1 LRALLER
8 FFGHPVMG
16 VYTIILLVTINLCI
30 PLVML
35 GHRDIAFVVSLGG
48 QILAMLWAGLNMIWD
63 LFR

>member
-1 LRALLER
+1 
-8 FFGHPVMG
+8 MG

-48 QILAMLWAGLNMIWD
+48 QVLAMLWAGLNMIWD
-63 LFR
+63 LFRR